1 MYSDPIADF
10 LTRIRNAVTAGH
22 KVVEAPSSKMKLE
35 IARILKENGFIHSYK
50 TIKPEKGPEILK
62 IALKYDPV
70 NRIPAIRS
78 IKRVSTPGLR
88 IYKGVH
94 ELPRVLN
101 SLGIAIISTNKGVMT
116 DKQARKENTGGEVI
130 CYVY

>member
-35 IARILKENGFIHSYK
+35 IARILKENGYIYSFK
-50 TIKPEKGPEILK
+50 TVKPEKGPEIIK
-62 IALKYDPV
+62 IALKYDSV
-70 NRIPAIRS
+70 TRLPAIRS

-88 IYKGVH
+88 IYRGVSN
-94 ELPRVLN
+94 LPRVLN
-101 SLGIAIISTNKGVMT
+101 SLGIAIISTSKGVMT

>member
-22 KVVEAPSSKMKLE
+22 KVVEVPSSKMKLE
-35 IARILKENGFIHSYK
+35 IAKILKENGYIYSYK
-50 TIKPEKGPEILK
+50 TVKPDKGPEILK
-62 IALKYDPV
+62 LALKYDAV
-70 NRIPAIRS
+70 TRIPAIRS
-78 IKRVSTPGLR
+78 IQRVSTPGLR
-88 IYKGVH
+88 IYKGVS

-101 SLGIAIISTNKGVMT
+101 SLGVAIISTNKGVMT

>member
-22 KVVEAPSSKMKLE
+22 KVVEVPSSKMKLE
-35 IARILKENGFIHSYK
+35 IARILKENGYIYSYK
-50 TIKPEKGPEILK
+50 TVKPEKGPEILK
-62 IALKYDPV
+62 LALKYDAV
-70 NRIPAIRS
+70 TRIPAIRS

-88 IYKGVH
+88 IYKGVS

-101 SLGIAIISTNKGVMT
+101 SLGVAIISTNKGVLT